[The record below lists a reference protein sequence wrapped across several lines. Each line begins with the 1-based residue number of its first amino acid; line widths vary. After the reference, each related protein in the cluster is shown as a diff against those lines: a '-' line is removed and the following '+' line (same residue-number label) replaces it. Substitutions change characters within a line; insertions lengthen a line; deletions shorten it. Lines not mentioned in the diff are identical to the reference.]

1 MKHFTNRISALAS
14 TVLISAAA
22 LGNNIQVSNTTLTNN
37 TGTTVQV
44 QFDLSWEHSW
54 RGVGMPN
61 WDAAWVFVKYRNGAG
76 VWSHA
81 NLTATGHVVPS
92 GATLDLGLVDNT
104 VAYDAI
110 TNPYVGGFLYRDADG
125 VGTFSLTGVQL
136 QWDYSALGLT
146 YTDIAQV
153 QVFAIEMVYVSQGAF
168 FVGSGGSEIRS
179 LTNGS
184 TTVPPSVPF
193 QITSEAAIN
202 AATSAGSL
210 WSLSGAMTAGTI
222 PAAFPKGFAAFYCM
236 KYQLSQQGYVDFL
249 NTLTF
254 TQQLQRG
261 QLQPTNAVG
270 SGPFQLIYRNSID
283 IQATGANPGTP
294 AIYACNLNGD
304 ANFGDATDGKDLVMN
319 YMSTTD
325 LLAYLD
331 WSGLRPMSELEY
343 EKACRGTAAPVPNEY
358 AWGMATANAING
370 VSLTNPGAANEGIAT
385 GYSTTIGNYSTGNV
399 ARRVG
404 IYAANPGNS
413 GRVTAGASFYG
424 IMELSGSVCDPA
436 VQARNA
442 SGRIHTG
449 LQGNGALAANGNT
462 DVATWSPSNLPWR
475 GGYYGSG
482 SQVSYGG
489 ACGSNGPCTTG
500 RDQNTGGRGVR
511 TAP

>member
-1 MKHFTNRISALAS
+1 MKHFTNRISALAG
-14 TVLISAAA
+14 TLLINAAA
-22 LGNNIQVSNTTLTNN
+22 LANNIQVANTTLTNN

-76 VWSHA
+76 VWGHA
-81 NLTATGHVVPS
+81 NLTATGHVVP
-92 GATLDLGLVDNT
+92 GAATLDLGRVDNAA
-104 VAYDAI
+104 AYDAT
-110 TNPYVGGFLYRDADG
+110 TNPYVGGFLYRSADG

-136 QWDYSALGLT
+136 QWDYSALGLV

-153 QVFAIEMVYVSQGAF
+153 QVFAIEMVYVNEGAF
-168 FVGSGGSEIRS
+168 YVGSGGSEFGS
-179 LTNGS
+179 LTDGV
-184 TTVPPSVPF
+184 TTANPTVPF

-202 AATSAGSL
+202 AAASAGSL
-210 WSLSGAMTAGTI
+210 WSFGGYMTAGTI
-222 PAAFPKGFAAFYCM
+222 PAEFPKGFAAFYCM

-249 NTLTF
+249 NTLTY
-254 TQQLQRG
+254 TQQVLRG
-261 QLQPTNAVG
+261 QFAPNSGVG
-270 SGPFQLIYRNSID
+270 AGPYVPPARNGID
-283 IQATGANPGTP
+283 IQATGVNPGTP

-319 YMSTTD
+319 YMSTAD
-325 LLAYLD
+325 LLGYLD

-358 AWGMATANAING
+358 AWGMATANGISG
-370 VSLTNPGAANEGIAT
+370 TSLTNPGAANEGIAT
-385 GYSTTIGNYSTGNV
+385 LYSASVGNYSVGVV

-404 IYAANPGNS
+404 IYAAHPSNS

-462 DVATWSPSNLPWR
+462 DVGIWSPNNLQWR
-475 GGYYGSG
+475 GGYYSSG
-482 SQVSYGG
+482 SQVSFGG
-489 ACGSNGPCTTG
+489 ACSPFGPCTTG